1 MDAEINRIIDKTH
14 FKTFERF
21 KHHVQKIHPN
31 VTDKQLREI
40 YKRRIKDPFV
50 KKKKIRNYQIRIFSI
65 TDHTWFYD

>member
-31 VTDKQLREI
+31 VADKQLQEI

-50 KKKKIRNYQIRIFSI
+50 
-65 TDHTWFYD
+65 